1 MAVEFGQDGTLG
13 QIYKSAPTGF
23 CGFGNHARHHPVRLR
38 LPPLHRRGIPPRQAA
53 PATPPQ
59 EGNGLPLR
67 HMKYM
72 AKSYPIKG
80 ITIRVFLLLLF
91 ALFSTNLI
99 AQNIIDVDTN
109 NNGLIE
115 INDLVT
121 LNAIRYQP
129 DGSGLQLNEGAR
141 KISTGCLNNICR
153 GYELTRDLNF
163 NDDDSYSSTTNKV
176 LWTQG
181 VGWQP
186 VGDADNPFV
195 AIFDGN
201 GHTIS
206 DLTIKRNDVDD
217 VGLFGRTKSGADI
230 TNLGLLNLNITLSSS
245 ANVGGLVG
253 RNDTGIITNSHAAG
267 FITALA
273 AETVGGLV
281 GLNTNS
287 TITNSY
293 AMGSARGNSR
303 VGGLVGRN
311 DNGTITN
318 SYATSSVSGGTL
330 VGGLV
335 GRNDNGTITNSYVT
349 GSVSGR
355 TLLGGLIGTN
365 LGSVSFTYWLKEMGS
380 TLDDI
385 GIGSS
390 LLYDAE
396 RTAEMLKSPTR
407 PGGNLT
413 DIYHGWDE
421 ASWDFGTSD
430 QFPVLKNAVDS
441 TLLPGQGI
449 GLRSLDILAGG
460 VEFALIPIFNDSVR
474 YYAVNLPANTE
485 TINLRLT
492 AYNTSAAIQA
502 VKRGEDTDYFSGKAN
517 GGQSDS
523 ISVVGDTVLVITVA
537 ETGVDTI
544 SYGID
549 FQEAAISD
557 ITVSQDGITNT
568 NNIVNEGSTITLAGI
583 IDNIYDESGD
593 FSYEWTQTEGQ
604 SLMLSTTATA
614 SLSFTI
620 PADYIKSNTSTSTDI
635 VIQLTLM
642 DNRFSSVSSLSKRI
656 TILKINNDQPE
667 LDGRLTVNGFTLR
680 FDGSDISDSDGGVS
694 DLSYQWQ
701 MRGIN
706 SQWMDIAS
714 ATTASY
720 TVSSTDPNDT
730 LYRVRVTYSDAQ
742 GYENIRYATAVDFR
756 SDVDDNNN
764 GLIEVYYL
772 EHLDAIRYALDGTRY
787 ATTTGITGI
796 NRGCRPG
803 GCSGY
808 ELARSLDFN
817 DDASYASTP
826 NKVLWTGAGGAGW
839 QPIGDEDDPFVAIF
853 EGGGYTLANLII
865 NRSGMDD
872 DVGLFGNTGG
882 GAKIANLGLPNLNI
896 TLASATNVGGL
907 VGRNDDSIIANSYV
921 MGSVSARS
929 NRSVGGLVGFSNNST
944 ITASY
949 AMASVGGD
957 SRVGG
962 LVGLNNNGI
971 IMVSYATGSVI
982 GDSLVGGLVG
992 RNGFGTITNNY
1003 ATGTVRGK
1011 DEVGGLVGLNR
1022 GGTIA
1027 NNYTTGSV
1035 RGNTRTG
1042 GLAGRNSNR
1051 GSISD
1056 SYWLREMDSTLN
1068 DISGSSLPYGAGR
1081 TAEML
1086 KSATEPGANSTDVY
1100 HDWNEA
1106 IWDLGT
1112 AAQFPVL
1119 IDANNILLPN
1129 QGVGLRSLEILAGD
1143 EELALIPVFADSGRR
1158 YVVDLP
1164 SSMETVNL
1172 KLTAYNIGSAIEVV
1186 KQGEDTDYFSGKAN
1200 GEQSNP
1206 IAIDADTT
1214 LVITVTEAEAEIVSY
1229 QVDFQRAEISDI
1241 TVSERLAD
1249 DTTDTDDMVSEGVS
1263 EGVDEGS
1270 TVTLD
1275 AVITDGSGDF
1285 AYEWT
1290 QTEGSPLMLSST
1302 ATASPS
1308 FTIPDNY
1315 IKSDTSTN
1323 TDIVIQ
1329 LRLNDRRFD
1338 STSSFSKRITIRK
1351 INNDEPELDERL
1363 AVNGLTL
1370 RFDESDISDS
1380 DGAVSISYQWQ
1391 MRGINSQWADIDL
1404 ATTAGYTVSATDP
1417 GDKLYRIRI
1426 TYTDAQGYGGIE
1438 YATAAGF
1445 RSDVDDN
1452 DNGLIEVYYLEHLD
1466 AIRYDLDGTHYAT
1479 TTETTGI
1486 NRGCK
1491 GGVCNGYEL
1500 ARNLDFND
1508 DASYISTSNK
1518 VLWTAAGGGSGWQS
1532 IGDDDDSFIAIFDGN
1547 NHTLS
1552 NLTINQD
1559 DLVYAGLFGRI
1570 GNGSNIAN
1578 LGLLDVDIITTIILD
1593 TAGSL
1598 VAWNEGSI
1606 TNSYATGSVTALS
1619 AEYTGGL
1626 VGFNS
1631 SGIITNSYAKCSV
1644 RGQNAVGGLVGANT
1658 AQVAKS
1664 YATGSVVGILHVG
1677 GLVGL
1682 NENST
1687 GMIMASYATGA
1698 TTGNSDVGG
1707 LVGQHAN
1714 GAITTSYATGS
1725 SSGTFFIGGLV
1736 GRRIAGTIATSYWL
1750 QEKDA
1755 VLNDIGDNLSL
1766 AYVAGRTAEMLKSP
1780 TAPATNPSDVYYRW
1794 EEANWDFGSSDQF
1807 PILNADSDTLL
1818 PGQGV
1823 GLRDL
1828 EVLTV
1833 GSGLTQ
1839 VFGESTTHYVI
1850 AFLATINSID
1860 LKLRAYNTSATIKV
1874 VKQGME
1880 DTDYFV
1886 GKGSSG
1892 QSDPIPI
1899 DEDTVLIITVTD
1911 GVTEADTSATVYTLN
1926 FDEVELSD
1934 ILTISDITI
1943 SEDGATDADNIVSEG
1958 VSEGS
1963 AIVLDAIIENLY
1975 NDDGDY
1981 SYQWIQTAGK
1991 PLLPNTTTA
2000 SPSFTIPADFIA
2012 SDTIPSTDIVIR
2024 LELRDNDLSSLSVDL
2039 SKTITVNKIDNGV
2052 PVIATTLTQ
2061 SDFDLA
2067 VQAMI
2072 SEADIDGDGNLS
2084 YQWQSRD
2091 PNSQWADIP
2100 SATATRYTVPMN
2112 AASDRLYRLRLTYI
2126 DAQGYSN
2133 TEYVV
2138 ATGFRTDV
2146 DNDNDGLIEVYYLE
2160 HLDAIRYDLDGT
2172 HYATMFGSVGINRGC
2187 RTGGCNGYELARSLD
2202 FNDDASYASTS
2213 NKVLWTGAGGGVGWQ
2228 PIGR

>member
-1 MAVEFGQDGTLG
+1 M
-13 QIYKSAPTGF
+13 
-23 CGFGNHARHHPVRLR
+23 
-38 LPPLHRRGIPPRQAA
+38 
-53 PATPPQ
+53 
-59 EGNGLPLR
+59 
-67 HMKYM
+67 
-72 AKSYPIKG
+72 
-80 ITIRVFLLLLF
+80 
-91 ALFSTNLI
+91 
-99 AQNIIDVDTN
+99 
-109 NNGLIE
+109 
-115 INDLVT
+115 
-121 LNAIRYQP
+121 
-129 DGSGLQLNEGAR
+129 
-141 KISTGCLNNICR
+141 
-153 GYELTRDLNF
+153 
-163 NDDDSYSSTTNKV
+163 
-176 LWTQG
+176 
-181 VGWQP
+181 
-186 VGDADNPFV
+186 
-195 AIFDGN
+195 
-201 GHTIS
+201 
-206 DLTIKRNDVDD
+206 
-217 VGLFGRTKSGADI
+217 
-230 TNLGLLNLNITLSSS
+230 
-245 ANVGGLVG
+245 
-253 RNDTGIITNSHAAG
+253 
-267 FITALA
+267 
-273 AETVGGLV
+273 
-281 GLNTNS
+281 
-287 TITNSY
+287 
-293 AMGSARGNSR
+293 
-303 VGGLVGRN
+303 
-311 DNGTITN
+311 
-318 SYATSSVSGGTL
+318 
-330 VGGLV
+330 
-335 GRNDNGTITNSYVT
+335 
-349 GSVSGR
+349 
-355 TLLGGLIGTN
+355 
-365 LGSVSFTYWLKEMGS
+365 
-380 TLDDI
+380 
-385 GIGSS
+385 
-390 LLYDAE
+390 
-396 RTAEMLKSPTR
+396 
-407 PGGNLT
+407 
-413 DIYHGWDE
+413 
-421 ASWDFGTSD
+421 
-430 QFPVLKNAVDS
+430 
-441 TLLPGQGI
+441 
-449 GLRSLDILAGG
+449 
-460 VEFALIPIFNDSVR
+460 
-474 YYAVNLPANTE
+474 
-485 TINLRLT
+485 
-492 AYNTSAAIQA
+492 
-502 VKRGEDTDYFSGKAN
+502 
-517 GGQSDS
+517 
-523 ISVVGDTVLVITVA
+523 
-537 ETGVDTI
+537 DTI

-549 FQEAAISD
+549 FQQAEISD
-557 ITVSQDGITNT
+557 ITVSENDITDT
-568 NNIVNEGSTITLAGI
+568 DDIVNEGSTITLDAI
-583 IDNIYDESGD
+583 IDNVYDDGGN

-604 SLMLSTTATA
+604 SLMLSTTATT

-620 PADYIKSNTSTSTDI
+620 PVDYIKSNTATSSDI

-667 LDGRLTVNGFTLR
+667 LDNRLTVNGFTLR
-680 FDGSDISDSDGGVS
+680 FDGSDITDSDGGVS
-694 DLSYQWQ
+694 NLSYQWQ

-720 TVSSTDPNDT
+720 TVSSTDLNDT

-756 SDVDDNNN
+756 SDVDDDNN

-787 ATTTGITGI
+787 ATTASAGI
-796 NRGCRPG
+796 NRGCKAG
-803 GCSGY
+803 GCNGY

-817 DDASYASTP
+817 DDASYASTS
-826 NKVLWTGAGGAGW
+826 NKVLWTSTGSAGW

-853 EGGGYTLANLII
+853 EGGGYTLANLTI
-865 NRSGMDD
+865 NQNGVD
-872 DVGLFGNTGG
+872 DVGLFANTGSG
-882 GAKIANLGLPNLNI
+882 SKIADLGLLNLSI

-907 VGRNDDSIIANSYV
+907 VGRNDNGTIMNSYV
-921 MGSVSARS
+921 TGSVSARS

-957 SRVGG
+957 SRIGG

-992 RNGFGTITNNY
+992 RNSGGTITNNY
-1003 ATGTVRGK
+1003 ATVSVRGK
-1011 DEVGGLVGLNR
+1011 DEVGSLVGLNR
-1022 GGTIA
+1022 SGTIT

-1035 RGNTRTG
+1035 RGRSNTG
-1042 GLAGRNSNR
+1042 GLAGRNSR
-1051 GSISD
+1051 GGSISN
-1056 SYWLREMDSTLN
+1056 SYWLIEKSPTLN
-1068 DISGSSLPYGAGR
+1068 DISGGSLSYGAGR
-1081 TAEML
+1081 TVEML
-1086 KSATEPGANSTDVY
+1086 KSATEPGANSTDAY
-1100 HDWNEA
+1100 HG
-1106 IWDLGT
+1106 WDERSWDFGT
-1112 AAQFPVL
+1112 ADQFPVL
-1119 IDANNILLPN
+1119 KDASNNVLLPN
-1129 QGVGLRSLEILAGD
+1129 QGVGLRSLEISAGD
-1143 EELALIPVFADSGRR
+1143 LELALIPVFADSGRH

-1164 SSMETVNL
+1164 SSMETVDL
-1172 KLTAYNIGSAIEVV
+1172 KLTAYNMAAAIKAV

-1206 IAIDADTT
+1206 IAIQEDTT
-1214 LVITVTEAEAEIVSY
+1214 LVITVTEAETDIVSY

-1249 DTTDTDDMVSEGVS
+1249 GTTDNDDMVS
-1263 EGVDEGS
+1263 EGS

-1275 AVITDGSGDF
+1275 AVITDGSGNF

-1338 STSSFSKRITIRK
+1338 SISLFSKRITIRK
-1351 INNDEPELDERL
+1351 INNDEPELDQRL

-1370 RFDESDISDS
+1370 RFDESDITDS
-1380 DGAVSISYQWQ
+1380 DGAVSLSYQWQ
-1391 MRGINSQWADIDL
+1391 MRGINSQWADIAS

-1438 YATAAGF
+1438 YATAFDF
-1445 RSDVDDN
+1445 RVDVDD
-1452 DNGLIEVYYLEHLD
+1452 DDDGLIEVYYLEHLD
-1466 AIRYDLDGTHYAT
+1466 AIRYDADGTHYAT

-1491 GGVCNGYEL
+1491 AGVCNGYEL
-1500 ARNLDFND
+1500 ARSLDFND

-1518 VLWTAAGGGSGWQS
+1518 VLWTAADGGSGWQS

-1698 TTGNSDVGG
+1698 TTGTSDVGG

-1736 GRRIAGTIATSYWL
+1736 GRRIVGTIATSYWL

-1755 VLNDIGDNLSL
+1755 VLNDIGDDLSL

-1794 EEANWDFGSSDQF
+1794 DEANWDFGTSDQF
-1807 PILNADSDTLL
+1807 PIINADSDTLL

-1874 VKQGME
+1874 VKQGAE
-1880 DTDYFV
+1880 DTDYFSA
-1886 GKGSSG
+1886 KGSSG

-1934 ILTISDITI
+1934 ILTISDITV

-1958 VSEGS
+1958 VSEGNT
-1963 AIVLDAIIENLY
+1963 IVLDAIIENLY

-1981 SYQWIQTAGK
+1981 GYQWIQTAGK

-2024 LELRDNDLSSLSVDL
+2024 LELRDNDLGSLPVDL

-2072 SEADIDGDGNLS
+2072 SKADIDGDGNLS

-2091 PNSQWADIP
+2091 PNSRWADIP
-2100 SATATRYTVPMN
+2100 SATATRYTVPIN

-2146 DNDNDGLIEVYYLE
+2146 DNDNDGLIEIYYLE

-2172 HYATMFGSVGINRGC
+2172 HYATMAGSAGINRGC
-2187 RTGGCNGYELARSLD
+2187 REGVCNGYELARSLD
-2202 FNDDASYASTS
+2202 FDDDASYASTS
-2213 NKVLWTGAGGGVGWQ
+2213 NKTLWTGAGDSVGWQ
-2228 PIGR
+2228 PIGDEDNPFIGIFAGNDHTLSNLTINRNDVDDVGLFGRTGSGAEITNLGLLNVNITISTSTVVGGLVGQNDRGIITNSYVSGSISGASADEIGGLVGRNEAGIISNSYAMGSVSGTSTVGGLVGLNEISQGEPAIISNSYATVSVAGVSTVGGLVATNRGNITNSYTTGSTTGSSSVGGLIGSNSGSVSQSYWLMEKSPTLDDLGDDSSLSYVAGQTALMLKSPTRPGANSTDVYHGWGERSWDFGTADQFPVLKDASNNVLLPNQGVGLRSLEVLAGDAEFPLIPTFTDSTQNYVVDLSPGIENVNLKLTAYSTSVTIQVVKQGGGH